1 MVGSYLN
8 FLSTCLPF
16 SSFSLRKR
24 EKSWRQVPRSL
35 IACDRHGRV
44 FLSSGEWRPTFIP
57 VRRAI
62 SIMVLSGRAT
72 CRLCGR
78 LGRNGD
84 SDRLSGDRIDPKH
97 FFPYTIA
104 QYSLLCDRLVCAR
117 LVEIFGRAV
126 TSAAGS
132 DRLGF
137 ARRSIGLGR
146 WPRHMLEVF
155 IGPTSLSTL
164 GNIWLQTENR
174 SKLVSIVLF
183 FLVASGGLRS
193 AFGARPPC
201 PTFHLLTDAPAAGVG
216 PALSALVKR
225 RNKRKLQFIFVL
237 DFFFSESPTKRE
249 ERK

>member
-146 WPRHMLEVF
+146 WPRHMLYWRMVSF
-155 IGPTSLSTL
+155 NLYSLTSLVATTVKS
-164 GNIWLQTENR
+164 EKR
-174 SKLVSIVLF
+174 SSIVLF
-183 FLVASGGLRS
+183 FLVASDEVV
-193 AFGARPPC
+193 
-201 PTFHLLTDAPAAGVG
+201 H
-216 PALSALVKR
+216 
-225 RNKRKLQFIFVL
+225 
-237 DFFFSESPTKRE
+237 
-249 ERK
+249 